1 MEFSRQEFWSE
12 LSFPPPGDLPDPGIE
27 PGSPALQAD
36 SLLSEPPGKP
46 QRDYRMTYAS
56 VDSMDCSLPARLLCP
71 WDSPGMNTGVKC
83 QALLQRISPTQWSN
97 PLPLA
102 SAGGFFTSSAT
113 WEASLGV
120 HSAVLQSNNVCC
132 CIQKVFLKG
141 LPAFFRQFTYSNSR
155 HGVLVY
161 RPEKCEEESM
171 WKSFFNWKRIQGNN

>member
-1 MEFSRQEFWSE
+1 MTACNQWPTRYCSVAKSCLIVCDPVDCRLPGSSVKGISQARILEWVAI
-12 LSFPPPGDLPDPGIE
+12 SFPKASSQL
-27 PGSPALQAD
+27 
-36 SLLSEPPGKP
+36 
-46 QRDYRMTYAS
+46 RDQICVS
-56 VDSMDCSLPARLLCP
+56 CVSRLILYH
-71 WDSPGMNTGVKC
+71 W
-83 QALLQRISPTQWSN
+83 
-97 PLPLA
+97 
-102 SAGGFFTSSAT
+102 AT